1 MYERTS
7 IIAEAGVN
15 HNGSLAMAKKLI
27 DAAVGAGADFVK
39 FQTFKSSSVLTSRAE
54 KANYQKATTDAHQN
68 QLEMVRKLELSEDDH
83 RDLSEHCKMQGIAL
97 VSTPFDAASAAFLV
111 RDLAVDFVKVSSGDL
126 TNAPFLLHLASL
138 GAPIL
143 LSTGMGLLG
152 EIEDAL
158 GVIAFGYLNAP
169 DVEPGLP
176 AFREAYVSGQ
186 GQAVLSEKVSL
197 LHCTTEYPAPV
208 DCTNLR
214 AIDTLSQAF
223 GLRTGFSD
231 HTQGI
236 HIPVAAVA
244 RGARIIEK
252 HLTLDRSLP
261 GPDHRASLEPAEFSS
276 MVSAIRDVELALG
289 SARKMPTRAEIPNL
303 VVARRSLVAARKI
316 EKGEIFSVDM
326 LTTKRPG
333 DGLAPIEFWALIGK
347 AAHRK
352 YSADEAIEAVERN

>member
-15 HNGSLAMAKKLI
+15 HNGSLELARKLV
-27 DAAVGAGADFVK
+27 DAAARAGADFVK
-39 FQTFKSSSVLTSRAE
+39 FQTFNSSAVLTSRAE

-68 QLEMVRKLELSEDDH
+68 QIEMVRKLELSKDDH
-83 RDLSEHCKMQGIAL
+83 FELSEHSKKQGIAL
-97 VSTPFDAASAAFLV
+97 VSTPFDAASADFLV
-111 RDLAVDFVKVSSGDL
+111 KDLKVDFVKISSGDL
-126 TNAPFLLHLASL
+126 TNAPFLLYLANL
-138 GAPIL
+138 GAPVV

-158 GVIAFGYLNAP
+158 GVLAFGYLKAP
-169 DVEPGLP
+169 GIKPGLS
-176 AFREAYVSGQ
+176 AFRDAYVSRQ
-186 GQAVLSEKVSL
+186 GQSILSQQVRL
-197 LHCTTEYPAPV
+197 LHCTTEYPAPI

-223 GLRTGFSD
+223 GLPTGFSD

-244 RGARIIEK
+244 RGATIIEK
-252 HLTLDRSLP
+252 HLTLDRELP
-261 GPDHRASLEPAEFSS
+261 GPDHQASLEPAEFSD
-276 MVSAIRDVELALG
+276 MVSAIRDVELAVG
-289 SARKMPTRAEIPNL
+289 SARKTPTRAEIPNL
-303 VVARRSLVAARKI
+303 VAARRSLVAARRI

-333 DGLAPIEFWALIGK
+333 DGLAPIEFWTLIGK
-347 AAHRK
+347 AAQRK
-352 YSADEAIEAVERN
+352 YAADEAIEAVERG

>member
-1 MYERTS
+1 MYEHTS

-15 HNGSLAMAKKLI
+15 HNGSLAMAKQLI
-27 DAAVGAGADFVK
+27 DAAVAAGADFVK
-39 FQTFKSSSVLTSRAE
+39 FQTFKSGAVLTARAA
-54 KANYQKATTDAHQN
+54 KADYQKVTTDAHQN

-83 RDLSEHCKMQGIAL
+83 RELSGHCKMQGIAL
-97 VSTPFDAASAAFLV
+97 ISTPFDTVSADFLV
-111 RDLAVDFVKVSSGDL
+111 RDLGVAFVKVSSGDL

-158 GVIAFGYLNAP
+158 GVIAFGYLAAP
-169 DVEPGLP
+169 GVAPGLS
-176 AFREAYVSGQ
+176 AFRDAYISKQ
-186 GQAVLSEKVSL
+186 GQAVLTEKVSL

-236 HIPVAAVA
+236 HVAIAAVA
-244 RGARIIEK
+244 REARIIEK
-252 HLTLDRSLP
+252 HLTLDRELP
-261 GPDHRASLEPAEFSS
+261 GPDHRASLEPAEFTD
-276 MVSAIRDVELALG
+276 MVSGIRDVELALG
-289 SARKMPTRAEIPNL
+289 SARKLPTRAEIPNL
-303 VVARRSLVAARKI
+303 VPARRSLVAARGI

-333 DGLAPIEFWALIGK
+333 GGLAPIEFWTLIGK
-347 AAHRK
+347 AAHRE
-352 YSADEAIEAVERN
+352 YSVDEAIEPVERN